1 VNLNA
6 QSYDDVANYNNI
18 LIANYRTTSLVIIVG
33 AFNKTL

>member
-1 VNLNA
+1 VNSNA

-18 LIANYRTTSLVIIVG
+18 LIAKYGTKSLVLIVG